1 LKNTAVKKRK
11 HTAGTAERATAARK
25 VDLQALGDG
34 FHDTQRQLASAAF
47 ALQEGLVS
55 EEDAAH
61 LALVGTLSGEAD
73 TPYIPRATINQTKHR
88 MKTPM
93 VGYNIYHA
101 CVAKGPPQRVGE
113 GQVPKGA

>member
-34 FHDTQRQLASAAF
+34 FHDTQRQLASAAY

-55 EEDAAH
+55 EEDAAQ
-61 LALVGTLSGEAD
+61 LVLIDKLLGEAAI
-73 TPYIPRATINQTKHR
+73 PYVPRAT
-88 MKTPM
+88 
-93 VGYNIYHA
+93 A
-101 CVAKGPPQRVGE
+101 
-113 GQVPKGA
+113 